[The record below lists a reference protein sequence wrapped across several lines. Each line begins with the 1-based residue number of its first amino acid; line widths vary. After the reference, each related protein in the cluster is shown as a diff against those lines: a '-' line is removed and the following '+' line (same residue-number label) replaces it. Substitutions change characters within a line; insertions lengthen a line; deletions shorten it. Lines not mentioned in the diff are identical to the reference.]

1 MNNSSKGTY
10 TIRVQEDFARMA
22 QLFNDLDNLVIEQR
36 ENANTT
42 KSAVLN
48 DASRSLSRILLP
60 GRRILDT
67 LERQL
72 KDHEEERAQLRALQ
86 AVGAA
91 LNSSLNPADVLNV
104 VMDTM
109 IRITGAE
116 RGFLMLMDEDTG
128 EMAVQA
134 ARNIQEESIE
144 DPTQISTSVINEVMD
159 NGEPLLTTNAQDD
172 PRFANRQSIISYNLR
187 SILCVPLNL
196 KDDTIGV
203 IYVDN
208 RITAGIFR
216 EPHRDQM
223 AAFAN
228 QAAVAIENARLFR
241 QIRMQLSEITEM
253 KTLMDDVFASMG
265 SGVITIDN
273 ADRVSLYNPAAGRI
287 LGIPGSHVE
296 ARNFKDV
303 FDEVDPVL
311 GESIEELVAQVK
323 EAGKLQTTELD
334 VSPQSDGKDVSISLN
349 LSPLRDVQQKVLG
362 VAMVVDDI
370 SEKKRMESVRK
381 YLPPSLVDR
390 VRDLDSA
397 QRPQRRSMTVMFADV
412 TGYSTFSENLE
423 PEHLVEIINEYFTVA
438 ANAIN
443 DQFGVIDKFMG
454 DAVMALFNTQLN
466 PQEDHSERA
475 VRTALNMQ
483 AALDEYLKTV
493 PAERH
498 LHFSIGIHTGE
509 AVAGNVGSSFR
520 KDFTVIGDAVNLA
533 KRLEETAKSKEII
546 ISQSVY
552 DGVKHLVDVQPREPM
567 KVKGRNALE
576 KTYLLE
582 GFKASAQTARFTL
595 DSD

>member
-1 MNNSSKGTY
+1 
-10 TIRVQEDFARMA
+10 MA
-22 QLFNDLDNLVIEQR
+22 QLFTELDRLVADQR
-36 ENANTT
+36 NRAQTQQLVALDE
-42 KSAVLN
+42 
-48 DASRSLSRILLP
+48 ASKSLSRILLP

-72 KDHEEERAQLRALQ
+72 KDHEEERIQLRALQ

-109 IRITGAE
+109 IQITGAE

-128 EMAVQA
+128 DVGVQA
-134 ARNIQEESIE
+134 ARNINQETIE
-144 DPTQISTSVINEVMD
+144 DPTEISSSVFNEVMD
-159 NGEPLLTTNAQDD
+159 SGEPLLTTNAQDD

-196 KDDTIGV
+196 KDDTIGA

-216 EPHRDQM
+216 EPHRDLM
-223 AAFAN
+223 TAFAN

-241 QIRMQLSEITEM
+241 QIRMQLAEITEM

-273 ADRVSLYNPAAGRI
+273 KDEVSLYNPAAGRI
-287 LGIPGSHVE
+287 LGVPGSHVE
-296 ARNFKDV
+296 SRPYKDV
-303 FDEVDPVL
+303 FESVDPNLKNSV
-311 GESIEELVAQVK
+311 SDLVTQVK
-323 EAGKLQTTELD
+323 EEGKLQTTELD
-334 VSPQSDGKDVSISLN
+334 ISPKNGNNDLTISLN
-349 LSPLRDVQQKVLG
+349 ISPLRDVQQKTLG

-412 TGYSTFSENLE
+412 TGYSTFSEALE
-423 PEHLVEIINEYFTVA
+423 PELLVEIINEYFTVA
-438 ANAIN
+438 AEAIN

-454 DAVMALFNTQLN
+454 DAVMALYNTQLN

-475 VRTALNMQ
+475 VCTALNMQ
-483 AALDEYLKTV
+483 AALDEYLKTQ
-493 PAERH
+493 PEDRH

-533 KRLEETAKSKEII
+533 KRLEENAKSREIV

-552 DGVKHLVDVQPREPM
+552 QSVDHLVNVVPREPM
-567 KVKGRNALE
+567 KVKGRAALE
-576 KTYLLE
+576 QTYLLT
-582 GFKASAQTARFTL
+582 GYK
-595 DSD
+595 

>member
-1 MNNSSKGTY
+1 
-10 TIRVQEDFARMA
+10 MA
-22 QLFNDLDNLVIEQR
+22 QLFTELDNLVADQR
-36 ENANTT
+36 NQAHLQQVAALDE
-42 KSAVLN
+42 
-48 DASRSLSRILLP
+48 ASKSLSRILLP

-72 KDHEEERAQLRALQ
+72 KDHEEERIQLRALQ

-109 IRITGAE
+109 IQITGAE

-128 EMAVQA
+128 DVGVQA
-134 ARNIQEESIE
+134 ARNIKQETIE
-144 DPTQISTSVINEVMD
+144 DPSEISSSVFNEVMD
-159 NGEPLLTTNAQDD
+159 SGEPLLTTNAQDD

-196 KDDTIGV
+196 KDDTIGA

-216 EPHRDQM
+216 EPHRDLM
-223 AAFAN
+223 TAFAN

-241 QIRMQLSEITEM
+241 QIRMQLAEITEM

-273 ADRVSLYNPAAGRI
+273 KDEVSLYNPAAGRI
-287 LGIPGSHVE
+287 LGIPGSYVE
-296 ARNFKDV
+296 SRPYKDV
-303 FDEVDPVL
+303 FESVDSNLKNSVAD
-311 GESIEELVAQVK
+311 LVEQVK
-323 EAGKLQTTELD
+323 EEGKLQTTELD
-334 VSPQSDGKDVSISLN
+334 ISPKNGNNDLTISLN
-349 LSPLRDVQQKVLG
+349 VSPLRDVQQKTLG

-412 TGYSTFSENLE
+412 TGYSTFSEQLE
-423 PEHLVEIINEYFTVA
+423 PELLVEIINEYFTVA
-438 ANAIN
+438 AEAIN

-454 DAVMALFNTQLN
+454 DAVMALYNTQLN

-475 VRTALNMQ
+475 VCTALNMQ

-493 PAERH
+493 PENRH

-533 KRLEETAKSKEII
+533 KRLEENAQSREII

-552 DGVKHLVDVQPREPM
+552 DSVSHLVNVLPREPM
-567 KVKGRNALE
+567 KVKGRAALE
-576 KTYLLE
+576 RTYLLT
-582 GFKASAQTARFTL
+582 GYK
-595 DSD
+595 

>member
-1 MNNSSKGTY
+1 MNNSSKGSY

-22 QLFNDLDNLVIEQR
+22 QLFNDLDKLVVEQR
-36 ENANTT
+36 ENANTS

-72 KDHEEERAQLRALQ
+72 KDHEEERVQLRALQ

-128 EMAVQA
+128 EVTVQA
-134 ARNIQEESIE
+134 ARNIKEESIE
-144 DPTQISTSVINEVMD
+144 DPSQISTSVINEVMD
-159 NGEPLLTTNAQDD
+159 NGQPLLTTNAQDD

-273 ADRVSLYNPAAGRI
+273 ADEVSLYNPAAGRI
-287 LGIPGSHVE
+287 LGIPGSYVE
-296 ARNFKDV
+296 SRFYKDV
-303 FDEVDPVL
+303 FDEVDPAL
-311 GESIEELVAQVK
+311 GKSIEELVSKVK
-323 EAGKLQTTELD
+323 DGGRLQTAELD
-334 VSPQSDGKDVSISLN
+334 ITTPESDQGVTISLN
-349 LSPLRDVQQKVLG
+349 LSPLRDVQQKMLG

-390 VRDLDSA
+390 VRDLDAA

-466 PQEDHSERA
+466 PQDDHSERA

-483 AALDEYLKTV
+483 AALDGYLKTV
-493 PAERH
+493 PANRH

-533 KRLEETAKSKEII
+533 KRLEENADSKEIV

-552 DGVKHLVDVQPREPM
+552 DGVRDLVEVEPREPM
-567 KVKGRNALE
+567 KVKGRNAME
-576 KTYLLE
+576 KTYLLK
-582 GFKASAQTARFTL
+582 GFKNHSATEPL
-595 DSD
+595 

>member
-1 MNNSSKGTY
+1 MINSSKGTY

-22 QLFNDLDNLVIEQR
+22 QLFTDLDNLVADQR
-36 ENANTT
+36 HRAHLQQLPALDE
-42 KSAVLN
+42 
-48 DASRSLSRILLP
+48 ASRSLNRILLP

-72 KDHEEERAQLRALQ
+72 KDHEEERIQLRALQ

-109 IRITGAE
+109 IQITGAE

-128 EMAVQA
+128 DVTVQA
-134 ARNIQEESIE
+134 ARNINQETIE
-144 DPTQISTSVINEVMD
+144 DPSEISSSVFNDVMD
-159 NGEPLLTTNAQDD
+159 SGEPLLTTNAQDD

-196 KDDTIGV
+196 KDDTIGA

-216 EPHRDQM
+216 EPHRDLM
-223 AAFAN
+223 TAFAN

-241 QIRMQLSEITEM
+241 QIRMQLAEITEM

-265 SGVITIDN
+265 SGVITINNKDE
-273 ADRVSLYNPAAGRI
+273 VSLYNPAAGRI
-287 LGIPGSHVE
+287 LGIPGSYVE
-296 ARNFKDV
+296 SRPYKDV
-303 FDEVDPVL
+303 FESVDPNLKNSVAD
-311 GESIEELVAQVK
+311 LVDQVK
-323 EAGKLQTTELD
+323 EEGRLQTTELD
-334 VSPQSDGKDVSISLN
+334 ITTQNGNNDLTISLN
-349 LSPLRDVQQKVLG
+349 VSPLRDVQQKTLG

-412 TGYSTFSENLE
+412 TGYSTFSEQLE
-423 PEHLVEIINEYFTVA
+423 PELLVEIINEYFTVA
-438 ANAIN
+438 AEAIN

-454 DAVMALFNTQLN
+454 DAVMALYNTQLN

-493 PAERH
+493 PEDRH

-533 KRLEETAKSKEII
+533 KRLEENADSREIV

-552 DGVKHLVDVQPREPM
+552 EGVQHLVNVVPREPM
-567 KVKGRNALE
+567 KVKGRAALE
-576 KTYLLE
+576 QTYLLT
-582 GFKASAQTARFTL
+582 GFK
-595 DSD
+595 

>member
-1 MNNSSKGTY
+1 MINSSKGTY

-22 QLFNDLDNLVIEQR
+22 QLFTDLDNLVADQR
-36 ENANTT
+36 HKAHLQQLPALE
-42 KSAVLN
+42 
-48 DASRSLSRILLP
+48 DASKALNRILLP

-72 KDHEEERAQLRALQ
+72 KDHEEERIQLRALQ

-109 IRITGAE
+109 IQITGAE

-128 EMAVQA
+128 DVTVQA
-134 ARNIQEESIE
+134 ARNIKQETIE
-144 DPTQISTSVINEVMD
+144 DPTEISSSVFNEVMD
-159 NGEPLLTTNAQDD
+159 SGEPLLTTNAQDD

-196 KDDTIGV
+196 KDDTIGA

-216 EPHRDQM
+216 EPHRDLM
-223 AAFAN
+223 TAFAN

-241 QIRMQLSEITEM
+241 QIRMQLAEITEM

-273 ADRVSLYNPAAGRI
+273 KDEVSLYNPAAGRI
-287 LGIPGSHVE
+287 LGVPGSHVE
-296 ARNFKDV
+296 SRPYKEV
-303 FDEVDPVL
+303 LESVDPNL
-311 GESIEELVAQVK
+311 SDLVAELISKVK
-323 EAGKLQTTELD
+323 DEGKLQTTEIDISTRNGSND
-334 VSPQSDGKDVSISLN
+334 VTISLN
-349 LSPLRDVQQKVLG
+349 VSPLKDVQQKTLG

-412 TGYSTFSENLE
+412 TGYSTFSEQLE
-423 PEHLVEIINEYFTVA
+423 PELLVEIINEYFTVA
-438 ANAIN
+438 AEAIN

-454 DAVMALFNTQLN
+454 DAVMALYNTQLN

-493 PAERH
+493 PQSRH

-533 KRLEETAKSKEII
+533 KRLEENAESREII

-552 DGVKHLVDVQPREPM
+552 DSVSHLVNVAPREPM
-567 KVKGRNALE
+567 TVKGRAALE
-576 KTYLLE
+576 QTYLLT
-582 GFKASAQTARFTL
+582 GFK
-595 DSD
+595 